1 MRSRPTVLVVDDSPT
16 TCLFIASTLEQA
28 GYDVNIALKGQE
40 GLAKVAAFHPYCL
53 ILDVML
59 PDISGYAVCRQV
71 QQSILD
77 HQVYVILI
85 SAKNAPLDQSY
96 GLRQGAHRY
105 LPKPFTAEDLV
116 QAVWEGVPGHLRQ
129 SVLPSTFSTPQ
140 KNERPTYLE
149 LIPRRVVDQDSMR
162 TRNPFVHSPIIKEK
176 QARQLYDAI
185 DGQRTL
191 DEIANVIGLERRAVT
206 NTLHELLKKNC
217 IQMYDSAGKLM
228 ETTL

>member
-1 MRSRPTVLVVDDSPT
+1 MRSHPSVLVVDDSPT

-28 GYDVNIALKGQE
+28 GYDVDVALKGQE

-71 QQSILD
+71 QQSILE
-77 HQVYVILI
+77 HQIYVILI

-129 SVLPSTFSTPQ
+129 TVLPSISLD
-140 KNERPTYLE
+140 PTTE
-149 LIPRRVVDQDSMR
+149 
-162 TRNPFVHSPIIKEK
+162 
-176 QARQLYDAI
+176 
-185 DGQRTL
+185 
-191 DEIANVIGLERRAVT
+191 
-206 NTLHELLKKNC
+206 
-217 IQMYDSAGKLM
+217 
-228 ETTL
+228 

>member
-28 GYDVNIALKGQE
+28 GYDVDVALKGQE
-40 GLAKVAAFHPYCL
+40 GLAKIAAFHPYCL

-59 PDISGYAVCRQV
+59 PDMSGYAVCRQL
-71 QQSILD
+71 QQSILE
-77 HQVYVILI
+77 HQIYVILI

-116 QAVWEGVPGHLRQ
+116 QAVLGGSSW
-129 SVLPSTFSTPQ
+129 TFTS
-140 KNERPTYLE
+140 NRSSLYLLNPTSKMTVQFTLE

-162 TRNPFVHSPIIKEK
+162 TRNPFAHSPVIKGK

-185 DGQRTL
+185 DGRRTSL
-191 DEIANVIGLERRAVT
+191 RDCQCNRSGEACGYQYTSRVT
-206 NTLHELLKKNC
+206 
-217 IQMYDSAGKLM
+217 
-228 ETTL
+228 